1 MSTSITWHI
10 DNYSPNY
17 SHTHFYDVVSPKVRV
32 KIDGFIEH
40 NKDFLKLFNRDT
52 LVNTYTGI
60 INETII
66 LTDPNNI
73 FTIFTS
79 DAINSTGTGITV
91 TVSVENT
98 TQCTIGTASTVE
110 ELLQLPTKEVFE
122 FIVEK
127 LCTLNTSTDGKSAYQ
142 IAVDNGYIGTQVQW
156 LESLKG
162 QGESAYLLAV
172 RNGFIGNEIQWLASL
187 HGRDAVVDYD
197 TILNRLLTD
206 EAFIQAIVVTI
217 TEGIGSKVV
226 VSISKPTVQCVSV
239 RRANLMVATCN
250 KDITLTEAVDM
261 VRCVINKES
270 IILKIKE
277 IKNEQ

>member
-1 MSTSITWHI
+1 MSTWHI

-17 SHTHFYDVVSPKVRV
+17 TYTHFYEVTSTIMRV
-32 KIDGFIEH
+32 DINGFIEH
-40 NKDFLKLFNRDT
+40 NKDFLKLFNKDA
-52 LVNTYTGI
+52 LVATYTGI

-66 LTDPNNI
+66 LTNPNNI

-79 DAINSTGTGITV
+79 DAINSTGTGVTV
-91 TVSVENT
+91 TVLPDGARP
-98 TQCTIGTASTVE
+98 CIIGTASTIE

-122 FIVEK
+122 FIIEK
-127 LCTLNTSTDGKSAYQ
+127 LCIFNTTPDGKSAYQ
-142 IAVDNGYIGTQVQW
+142 IAVDNGYVGTQVQW
-156 LESLKG
+156 LESLKV

-172 RNGFIGNEIQWLASL
+172 RNGFVGNEIQWLASL

-239 RRANLMVATCN
+239 RRANLVVATCN
-250 KDITLTEAVDM
+250 KDITLTEAIDM